1 MKPLSTKDVLLIIRL
16 KWRAWLWV
24 FSDVLLDNVVINL
37 AGFILASSSSLL

>member
-24 FSDVLLDNVVINL
+24 FSAMLLGNVVIKL
-37 AGFILASSSSLL
+37 AGFVLAFSSFLL